1 VSTPDRL
8 PDEAIALVLKRL
20 SSKVAEN
27 LKFTKAAFESGYEAG
42 EKHTFRSPLDG
53 KKLGSVYRTDPDGE
67 WIVSNRNA
75 LEEHLMGFEG
85 NRVCSVGIREDAPYE
100 EILAVLNEH
109 APQYL
114 EDRVELHPDAV
125 QAALDQSAATGE
137 AAAPGITFL
146 KPGGVV
152 TVRPD
157 KEVDAAIQGLIQGGL
172 LTWDGQRAL
181 PAAEERKAS

>member
-1 VSTPDRL
+1 MMEPL

-27 LKFTKAAFESGYEAG
+27 LKLTKAGFESDYGSG
-42 EKHTFRSPLDG
+42 DKRTFRSPLDG
-53 KKLGSVYRTDPDGE
+53 KKLGSVYRSDPDGQ
-67 WIVSNRNA
+67 WTVTNRA
-75 LEEHLMGFEG
+75 LLEAHLMSFEG
-85 NRVCSVGIREDAPYE
+85 NKVTSVGIREDAPYE
-100 EILAVLNEH
+100 EILAVLSEH
-109 APQYL
+109 APRYL
-114 EDRVELHPDAV
+114 EDRVDLHPDAV

-146 KPGGVV
+146 KPGGIV

-157 KEVDAAIQGLIQGGL
+157 KEADQAIQGLISGGL

-181 PAAEERKAS
+181 PAAEQERRAS